1 MNGDLTAHSI
11 CNMMAKA
18 IHHVNPDDLA
28 FLFAT
33 GKNELYL
40 RDHLAAF
47 MNKHLGLE
55 GEEFISREW
64 KKHDLTVNNGH
75 GLHAIIEGKSYIHY
89 DAANPTHLEKGKKS
103 IKRDIERDLG
113 KSSETLLRKSKCSS
127 DCKRFFTAI
136 MFTVEIDP
144 TFDESFGHVT
154 YSKYHRQGGT
164 RFKGYDKLV
173 DVGRKNLSRLLGEYG
188 EVSSVYFPSGSYKG
202 MKVHVDF
209 YAVENL
215 GD

>member
-1 MNGDLTAHSI
+1 MDVDITAHAI
-11 CNMMAKA
+11 CDMMARS
-18 IHHVNPDDLA
+18 IMHVNPDDLA
-28 FLFAT
+28 YLFAT

-47 MNKHLGLE
+47 MNKYVGLE
-55 GEEFISREW
+55 GDEFIGREW

-113 KSSETLLRKSKCSS
+113 KAKETLLRKPKRDL
-127 DCKRFFTAI
+127 DCKRIFTAV

-144 TFDESFGHVT
+144 TLNESFENVT
-154 YSKYHRQGGT
+154 YAKYHRQGGK
-164 RFKGYDKLV
+164 RFGGYRNLV
-173 DVGRKNLSRLLGEYG
+173 EEGRNNLTRLLEEYG
-188 EVSSVYFPSGSYKG
+188 EVSSVFFPVGSYKG

-209 YAVENL
+209 FAVESR
-215 GD
+215 